1 MCVYIYVCMYVYTTA
16 SLSIQL
22 YVDIYDCF
30 HTLAIVNSAAMNI
43 GVHVSF
49 RIRVFSGYTPR
60 SGIAASHGSSIF
72 SFEGTSIEFFIVAV
86 SIRIPINSVGGFL
99 FIHTLSSI
107 YCLYTF

>member
-60 SGIAASHGSSIF
+60 SGIAASHASSIF
-72 SFEGTSIEFFIVAV
+72 SFEGTSILFSTVAAPNY
-86 SIRIPINSVGGFL
+86 ILGNTVGGFS
-99 FIHTLSSI
+99 FFHTLSST
-107 YCLYTF
+107 YYL